1 MIMLC
6 SKTFLKNTEIWFLD
20 NFHMPQN
27 IFSFRFFSN
36 NWKTV
41 KSPLNSLQAGKWVDY
56 LNGLAADRV
65 QSQLLGQ
72 DP

>member
-6 SKTFLKNTEIWFLD
+6 SKTFLKNIEIWILD

-27 IFSFRFFSN
+27 TFSFRFFSS

-41 KSPLNSLQAGKWVDY
+41 KSLCSLQAGKRVDY
-56 LNGLAADRV
+56 LSGLAAGGV
-65 QSQLLGQ
+65 QAQLLGQ
-72 DP
+72 VS